1 MNYELRTTN
10 YEFRSQSSLKI
21 GFLRRGYS
29 STGGAE
35 AYLKRL
41 AEGLRQKGYRVIL
54 LGTGEWP
61 RREWPGGETI
71 VLPQKNLCDL
81 GAAVLRMKQQQQIDL
96 LFSFERVPGC
106 DIFRAGDGVH
116 AAWLDRQACV
126 QPWWRRLM
134 TKMNPKH
141 REVLR
146 LERKLFSP
154 ESKTKIIANSHM
166 VAQEIRNYFSVSP
179 ARITVIPNG
188 VPAPPSTTPEQRAA
202 FRKEFGMGEKECAVL
217 FVGSGWKRK
226 GLETALLAVEK
237 AAVLDPKKTM
247 RLWVAGKGKSH
258 HYRSSVVKFLGPV
271 KELSRLY
278 AAADI
283 FILPT
288 LYDPFSNASLEALA
302 AGLPVITSAANGC
315 SEILDPEIHGSII
328 PNPRDEEGF
337 AVALHQWQQRLQDAR
352 DAEKMRHACAARGA
366 EFSIEKNVQATLK
379 LIESMS

>member
-1 MNYELRTTN
+1 MMT
-10 YEFRSQSSLKI
+10 I

-29 STGGAE
+29 SAGGAE

-41 AEGLRQKGYRVIL
+41 AEGLRREGYRVIL

-61 RREWPGGETI
+61 REEWPGGETI
-71 VLPQKNLCDL
+71 VLPQKNLRDL
-81 GAAVLRMKQQQQIDL
+81 GVAALRVKKEQQLDL

-116 AAWLDRQACV
+116 AAWLDRQALV
-126 QPWWRRLM
+126 QPWWQRLM
-134 TKMNPKH
+134 SKMNRKH

-146 LERKLFSP
+146 LERELFSP

-166 VAQEIRNYFSVSP
+166 VAQEIRNCFSVSP
-179 ARITVIPNG
+179 SRITVIPNG
-188 VPAPPSTTPEQRAA
+188 VPTPASIAPEQRAA
-202 FRKEFGMGEKECAVL
+202 FRKEFGMGEKECTVL

-226 GLETALLAVEK
+226 GLETALMAVEK
-237 AAVLDPKKTM
+237 VNQCHPDVRM

-258 HYRSSVVKFLGPV
+258 HYQSPAVKFIGPV

-315 SEILDPEIHGSII
+315 SEILDSSIHGSIVAD
-328 PNPRDEEGF
+328 PRDVEAF
-337 AVALHQWQQRLQDAR
+337 AAALHQWQGWLQDPG
-352 DAEKMRHACAARGA
+352 DVEKIRHTCAVRGA
-366 EFSIEKNVQATLK
+366 EFSIEKNVEATICVIEQALHS
-379 LIESMS
+379 LS

>member
-1 MNYELRTTN
+1 MNNELHPHRMT
-10 YEFRSQSSLKI
+10 I

-41 AEGLRQKGYRVIL
+41 AEGLRQQGYRVIL
-54 LGTGEWP
+54 LGTGAWP
-61 RREWPGGETI
+61 SEEWPGGETM
-71 VLPQKNLCDL
+71 VLPHNNLRDL
-81 GAAVLRMKQQQQIDL
+81 AAAALRVKKQQQIDL

-116 AAWLDRQACV
+116 AAWLDRQARV

-134 TKMNPKH
+134 TKMNPKQ

-188 VPAPPSTTPEQRAA
+188 VPTPPFITAEQRAA
-202 FRKEFGMGEKECAVL
+202 FQKEFGMGEKECAVL

-226 GLETALLAVEK
+226 GLKTALLAVEK
-237 AAVLDPKKTM
+237 LIALDSQKPM

-288 LYDPFSNASLEALA
+288 LYDPFSNASLEALV

-315 SEILDPEIHGSII
+315 SEILKPDVHGSII
-328 PNPRDEEGF
+328 TDPCDIEAF
-337 AVALHQWQQRLQDAR
+337 AAALSQWQKHLQDSHE
-352 DAEKMRHACAARGA
+352 AECLRRGCAARGA
-366 EFSIEKNVQATLK
+366 EFSIEKNVEATLRV
-379 LIESMS
+379 IGSMS

>member
-1 MNYELRTTN
+1 MMT
-10 YEFRSQSSLKI
+10 I

-41 AEGLRQKGYRVIL
+41 AEGLRRGGYRVIL

-61 RREWPGGETI
+61 REEWPGGETI
-71 VLPQKNLCDL
+71 ILPQKNLRDL
-81 GAAVLRMKQQQQIDL
+81 GAAALRVKKEQQIDL

-116 AAWLDRQACV
+116 AAWLDRQARV
-126 QPWWRRLM
+126 QPWWHRLM
-134 TKMNPKH
+134 SKKNPKH

-146 LERKLFSP
+146 LERELFSP
-154 ESKTKIIANSHM
+154 ESKAKIIANSQM
-166 VAQEIRNYFSVSP
+166 VAQEIMDYFSVSP
-179 ARITVIPNG
+179 SRITVIPNG
-188 VPAPPSTTPEQRAA
+188 VPMPRSVTLEERTA
-202 FRKEFGMGEKECAVL
+202 FRKEFGMGEKECTVL

-226 GLETALLAVEK
+226 GLKTALLAVEK
-237 AAVLDPKKTM
+237 AASLDSKKPM
-247 RLWVAGKGKSH
+247 RLWVAGKGNVH
-258 HYRSSVVKFLGPV
+258 HYRSPAVEFLGPI
-271 KELSRLY
+271 KELSRVY

-315 SEILDPEIHGSII
+315 SEILDSSIHGSIVAD
-328 PNPRDEEGF
+328 PRDVEAF
-337 AVALHQWQQRLQDAR
+337 AAALHQWQGRLQDAG
-352 DAEKMRHACAARGA
+352 DVEKIRHTCVARGA
-366 EFSIEKNVQATLK
+366 EFSIEKNVEATICVIEQALHS
-379 LIESMS
+379 LS